1 MNNSKQRS
9 LLEAVDSIVNKRN
22 NDALYAQMTEAIC
35 YGLQAFE
42 DKMGVELTEEQEQ
55 LLSQIGFDQ
64 CMNRPIIKQIDLS
77 EDVHTL
83 INENTPEEVFSCIM
97 EELLLELVPLI
108 LAAVPAAAAAVGGA
122 ATTAAVAGGAAAAT
136 TAAAT
141 AAAATIATPA
151 AAAVGGAAARGLGAM
166 ALRAGTRAAATAAGN
181 EVGRR
186 LGRLGEKEKEEEV
199 GENGRIKKK
208 TLGEAAPP
216 SMPPPPPT
224 ATVPAP
230 LADTTDTTDPENISK
245 KKKKD
250 KTTETPNYG
259 GTLTTDSY
267 GIQMMTQRQAEQDVA
282 RPQLQESIV
291 KHKKKLFKISFT
303 DKGMKKKGTAV
314 SHKGVMRIVSGKSN
328 FKVYDEKNHDVTS
341 QFRTAPKK

>member
-55 LLSQIGFDQ
+55 LLAQIGFNQ
-64 CMNRPIIKQIDLS
+64 CMNRPAIKQIDLS

-83 INENTPEEVFSCIM
+83 INENSPEEVFSCIM

-108 LAAVPAAAAAVGGA
+108 LAALGLGGA
-122 ATTAAVAGGAAAAT
+122 AAGGAAAT
-136 TAAAT
+136 T
-141 AAAATIATPA
+141 AAATIATPA

-166 ALRAGTRAAATAAGN
+166 ALRAGTRAAAPAAGN

-186 LGRLGEKEKEEEV
+186 LGRLGEKEEKEV
-199 GENGRIKKK
+199 GENGRIEKK

-224 ATVPAP
+224 ATAPAP
-230 LADTTDTTDPENISK
+230 LTDTTDTTDPENISK
-245 KKKKD
+245 KKKKN

-291 KHKKKLFKISFT
+291 KHKKKLFKITFM

-341 QFRTAPKK
+341 QFRGAPKK

>member
-22 NDALYAQMTEAIC
+22 NDALYAQITEAIC
-35 YGLQAFE
+35 YGLQDFE
-42 DKMGVELTEEQEQ
+42 DKMGVELTEEQEK
-55 LLSQIGFDQ
+55 LLTQIGFDQ
-64 CMNRPIIKQIDLS
+64 CMNRPTIKQIDLS

-97 EELLLELVPLI
+97 EEVLLELVPLI
-108 LAAVPAAAAAVGGA
+108 LAALVLGGDDAAGGA
-122 ATTAAVAGGAAAAT
+122 AAGAAAT

-141 AAAATIATPA
+141 RATPA

-186 LGRLGEKEKEEEV
+186 LGRLGEKEEKEV
-199 GENGRIKKK
+199 GENGRIEKK
-208 TLGEAAPP
+208 TLGVAA
-216 SMPPPPPT
+216 MPPPPP
-224 ATVPAP
+224 ATSPAP
-230 LADTTDTTDPENISK
+230 LAGTTDTTEFESEDTSK
-245 KKKKD
+245 KKKKN
-250 KTTETPNYG
+250 KTAETPNYG
-259 GTLTTDSY
+259 GTSTTDAY
-267 GIQMMTQRQAEQDVA
+267 GIQMMTQQRAEQEVA
-282 RPQLQESIV
+282 ALRESIV
-291 KHKKKLFKISFT
+291 KHKKKLFKITFM

-328 FKVYDEKNHDVTS
+328 FKVYDENNHDVTG
-341 QFRTAPKK
+341 QFRGAPKK

>member
-22 NDALYAQMTEAIC
+22 NDALYAQITEAIC
-35 YGLQAFE
+35 YGLQDFE
-42 DKMGVELTEEQEQ
+42 DKMGVELTEEQEK
-55 LLSQIGFDQ
+55 LLTQIGFDQ
-64 CMNRPIIKQIDLS
+64 CMNRPTIKQIDLS

-97 EELLLELVPLI
+97 EEVLLELVI
-108 LAAVPAAAAAVGGA
+108 LAAIPAAAAAVGGA
-122 ATTAAVAGGAAAAT
+122 ATTAAVAGGAAAT

-141 AAAATIATPA
+141 AAAATLATPA
-151 AAAVGGAAARGLGAM
+151 AAAVGGAAAEGLGAI
-166 ALRAGTRAAATAAGN
+166 ALRAGTRAAATA
-181 EVGRR
+181 VGRR
-186 LGRLGEKEKEEEV
+186 LGRLGEKEEKEV

-216 SMPPPPPT
+216 SMPPPPPP
-224 ATVPAP
+224 ATSPAP
-230 LADTTDTTDPENISK
+230 LAGTTDTTEFESEDTSK
-245 KKKKD
+245 KKKKN

-291 KHKKKLFKISFT
+291 KHKKKLFKITFM

-314 SHKGVMRIVSGKSN
+314 SHKGVMRIVNGKSN

-341 QFRTAPKK
+341 QFRGAPKK

>member
-22 NDALYAQMTEAIC
+22 NDALYAQITETVC

-55 LLSQIGFDQ
+55 LLARIGFNQ
-64 CMNRPIIKQIDLS
+64 CMNRPTIKQIDLS

-83 INENTPEEVFSCIM
+83 INENSPEEVFSCIM

-108 LAAVPAAAAAVGGA
+108 LAALGLGGA
-122 ATTAAVAGGAAAAT
+122 AAGGAAAG
-136 TAAAT
+136 AAAT
-141 AAAATIATPA
+141 TAAATIATPA

-186 LGRLGEKEKEEEV
+186 LGRLGEKEEKEV
-199 GENGRIKKK
+199 GENGRIEKK

-216 SMPPPPPT
+216 TMPPPPPT
-224 ATVPAP
+224 ATIPAP
-230 LADTTDTTDPENISK
+230 LTDTTDTTDPENISK
-245 KKKKD
+245 KKKKN

-267 GIQMMTQRQAEQDVA
+267 GIQMMTQRQAEQEVA

>member
-9 LLEAVDSIVNKRN
+9 LLEAVDSIVNKKN
-22 NDALYAQMTEAIC
+22 NDALYAQITEAVC

-55 LLSQIGFDQ
+55 LLARIGFNQ
-64 CMNRPIIKQIDLS
+64 CMNRPTIKQIDLS

-83 INENTPEEVFSCIM
+83 INENSPEEVFSCIM

-108 LAAVPAAAAAVGGA
+108 LAALGLGGAAAAGGA
-122 ATTAAVAGGAAAAT
+122 AAGGAAAGAAAT

-141 AAAATIATPA
+141 IATPAA

-186 LGRLGEKEKEEEV
+186 LGRLGEKEEEEV

-224 ATVPAP
+224 TPAP
-230 LADTTDTTDPENISK
+230 LTDTTGTTDTTDPENISK

-259 GTLTTDSY
+259 GTTTTDPY
-267 GIQMMTQRQAEQDVA
+267 GLAYSLTRDSMGMVQNQI
-282 RPQLQESIV
+282 QESIV
-291 KHKKKLFKISFT
+291 KHKKKLFKITFM

-341 QFRTAPKK
+341 QFRGAPKK

>member
-22 NDALYAQMTEAIC
+22 NDALYAQITEAIC
-35 YGLQAFE
+35 YSLQAFE

-55 LLSQIGFDQ
+55 LLSRIGFDQ
-64 CMNRPIIKQIDLS
+64 CMNRPTIKQIDLS

-97 EELLLELVPLI
+97 EEVLLELVI
-108 LAAVPAAAAAVGGA
+108 LAAIPAAAAAVGGA
-122 ATTAAVAGGAAAAT
+122 ATTAAVAGGAAAT

-181 EVGRR
+181 EVGER
-186 LGRLGEKEKEEEV
+186 LGRLGEKKKEEEV

-216 SMPPPPPT
+216 SMPPPLPP
-224 ATVPAP
+224 ATIPAP
-230 LADTTDTTDPENISK
+230 LTDTTDTTDPENISK

-259 GTLTTDSY
+259 GTTTTDPY
-267 GIQMMTQRQAEQDVA
+267 GLAYSLTRDSMGMVQNQI
-282 RPQLQESIV
+282 QESIV
-291 KHKKKLFKISFT
+291 KHKKKLFKITFM

-341 QFRTAPKK
+341 QFRGAPKK

>member
-22 NDALYAQMTEAIC
+22 NDELYAQITEAVC

-55 LLSQIGFDQ
+55 LLSRIGFDQ
-64 CMNRPIIKQIDLS
+64 CMNRPTIKQIDLS

-97 EELLLELVPLI
+97 EEVLLEFLPVM
-108 LAAVPAAAAAVGGA
+108 LAALGLGGA
-122 ATTAAVAGGAAAAT
+122 ATGAAAT
-136 TAAAT
+136 T
-141 AAAATIATPA
+141 AAATIATPA

-186 LGRLGEKEKEEEV
+186 LGQLGEKEEKEEV
-199 GENGRIKKK
+199 GENGRIEKK
-208 TLGEAAPP
+208 TLGEAAGP

-224 ATVPAP
+224 ATTPAP
-230 LADTTDTTDPENISK
+230 LTGTTDTTELEPEDTSK
-245 KKKKD
+245 KKKKN
-250 KTTETPNYG
+250 KTNDTQAYG
-259 GTLTTDSY
+259 GTNTTDPY
-267 GIQMMTQRQAEQDVA
+267 GIQMMTQQRAEQEVA
-282 RPQLQESIV
+282 ALRESIM
-291 KHKKKLFKISFT
+291 KHKKKLFKITFM

-314 SHKGVMRIVSGKSN
+314 SHKGVMRIVNGKSN

-341 QFRTAPKK
+341 QFRGAPKK